1 MKKIDKITK
10 IKFIGVVIWVLMLS
24 MFLCNVEC
32 SAQEKKSDW
41 EEVTT
46 IEVPYDIEIVQG
58 VTKNGN
64 PKYYIDIEDTQIIV
78 SENNY
83 IKFKNKEI
91 VLVIV
96 EWYNPETGKYR
107 YTTRQKT
114 KSNITKKLNIE
125 QLW

>member
-1 MKKIDKITK
+1 MKKIDKIDK
-10 IKFIGVVIWVLMLS
+10 IKFTIVTIWAFMLS
-24 MFLCNVEC
+24 VFLCNIEC

-46 IEVPYDIEIVQG
+46 IEVPYDVEIVQG
-58 VTKNGN
+58 VTRNGN

-96 EWYNPETGKYR
+96 EWYNPETNKYR
-107 YTTRQKT
+107 YTTRQK
-114 KSNITKKLNIE
+114 KQSNITKKLNIDE
-125 QLW
+125 LW

>member
-10 IKFIGVVIWVLMLS
+10 IKFIGVVVWALMLS
-24 MFLCNVEC
+24 MFLCNLEC

-46 IEVPYDIEIVQG
+46 IEVPYDVEIVQG

-96 EWYNPETGKYR
+96 EWYNPETNKYR

>member
-10 IKFIGVVIWVLMLS
+10 IKFIGVLIWALMLS

-32 SAQEKKSDW
+32 SAQEKKSNW
-41 EEVTT
+41 EEVAT
-46 IEVPYDIEIVQG
+46 IEVPYDVEIVEG
-58 VTKNGN
+58 VTRNGN
-64 PKYYIDIEDTQIIV
+64 PKYYIDVKDTQIIV

-96 EWYNPETGKYR
+96 EWYNPETNKYK
-107 YTTRQKT
+107 YTTRQK
-114 KSNITKKLNIE
+114 KQSNNKKINLE

>member
-10 IKFIGVVIWVLMLS
+10 IKFIGVVIWALMLS
-24 MFLCNVEC
+24 MFLSNLEC
-32 SAQEKKSDW
+32 SAQEKKSNW

-46 IEVPYDIEIVQG
+46 IEVPYDVEIVQG

-96 EWYNPETGKYR
+96 EWYNPETNKYR
-107 YTTRQKT
+107 YTTRQK
-114 KSNITKKLNIE
+114 KQSNITKKLNIDE
-125 QLW
+125 LW

>member
-10 IKFIGVVIWVLMLS
+10 IKFIGVVIWALMLS
-24 MFLCNVEC
+24 MFLSNLEC

-46 IEVPYDIEIVQG
+46 IEVPYDTEIIQG

-91 VLVIV
+91 ILIIV
-96 EWYNPETGKYR
+96 EWYNPETDKYR
-107 YTTRQKT
+107 YTTRQK
-114 KSNITKKLNIE
+114 KQSNITKKLNIE

>member
-10 IKFIGVVIWVLMLS
+10 IKFIGVVVWALMLS

-46 IEVPYDIEIVQG
+46 IEVPYDVEIVKG
-58 VTKNGN
+58 VTKNSN

-96 EWYNPETGKYR
+96 EWYNHKTGKYR
-107 YTTRQKT
+107 YTTRQK
-114 KSNITKKLNIE
+114 KQSNITKKLNIE
-125 QLW
+125 ELW

>member
-10 IKFIGVVIWVLMLS
+10 IKFVGVVIWALMLS
-24 MFLCNVEC
+24 MFLSNLEC
-32 SAQEKKSDW
+32 SAQEKKSNW

-46 IEVPYDIEIVQG
+46 IEVPYDIEIIEG

-91 VLVIV
+91 ILIIV
-96 EWYNPETGKYR
+96 EWYNPKTDKYK
-107 YTTRQKT
+107 YTTRQK
-114 KSNITKKLNIE
+114 KQSNITKKLNIE

>member
-10 IKFIGVVIWVLMLS
+10 IKFIGVVVWALMLS

-46 IEVPYDIEIVQG
+46 IEVPYDVEIVQG

-96 EWYNPETGKYR
+96 EWYNPETNKYR
-107 YTTRQKT
+107 YTTRQK
-114 KSNITKKLNIE
+114 KQSNITKKLNIDE
-125 QLW
+125 LW

>member
-10 IKFIGVVIWVLMLS
+10 IKFIGVIIWVLMLS

-46 IEVPYDIEIVQG
+46 IEVPYDVEIIEG

-107 YTTRQKT
+107 YTTRQK
-114 KSNITKKLNIE
+114 KQSNITKKLNIE

>member
-10 IKFIGVVIWVLMLS
+10 IKFIGVVVWALMLS

-46 IEVPYDIEIVQG
+46 IEVPYDIEIIEG

-96 EWYNPETGKYR
+96 EWYNPETNKYR
-107 YTTRQKT
+107 YTTRQK
-114 KSNITKKLNIE
+114 KQSNITKKLNIDE
-125 QLW
+125 LW